1 MVVIVLTACP
11 TGLRGYLTR
20 WFQEV
25 SPGVFIGRV
34 PARVR
39 DRAWDRVVEMIGRGR
54 ALLVNSAPGEQG
66 LAFRTHGHDWK
77 PVDFDGIQL
86 MMRHAIGDEPSPI
99 ADVSS
104 MRALSGKSNVPKV
117 GAQPRVAGSSEGRGR
132 DPVSR
137 VGGAK

>member
-20 WFQEV
+20 WFLEV

-39 DRAWDRVVEMIGRGR
+39 DRAWERIIEMIGRGR
-54 ALLVNSAPGEQG
+54 ALLVWSTQGEQG

-86 MMRHAIGDEPSPI
+86 MMRRTTGDGPSPI
-99 ADVSS
+99 PDAPMPPD
-104 MRALSGKSNVPKV
+104 A
-117 GAQPRVAGSSEGRGR
+117 
-132 DPVSR
+132 
-137 VGGAK
+137 GGAAAGWSSAARRRRFARSRSRPG

>member
-20 WFQEV
+20 WFLEV
-25 SPGVFIGRV
+25 SPGVFVGRV

-54 ALLVNSAPGEQG
+54 ALLIHSAPGEQG

-86 MMRHAIGDEPSPI
+86 MMRHAIGNGPDPI
-99 ADVSS
+99 ADAPSTPK
-104 MRALSGKSNVPKV
+104 LSGKSNVPE
-117 GAQPRVAGSSEGRGR
+117 GWSSAARRRKFGR
-132 DPVSR
+132 SR
-137 VGGAK
+137 AKPG